1 MKPGLKI
8 GTERE
13 LSFTVTED
21 MCPAFDGVV
30 VHRVCATWTLVHY
43 FEVAGRKM
51 LVDFLADGEEGVGSH
66 ASCDHRAPAPIGET
80 VRVVATCCA
89 VNERELV
96 CDCVA
101 YVGEKKIAT
110 GQTGQ
115 RVFPKKVLK
124 RLLGDA

>member
-1 MKPGLKI
+1 MKPGLSVGI
-8 GTERE
+8 QRE

-51 LVDFLADGEEGVGSH
+51 LIDFLADGEEGVGSH
-66 ASCDHRAPAPIGET
+66 ASCDHLAPAPIGAS
-80 VRVVATCCA
+80 VRVVATCAA
-89 VNERELV
+89 VTERELI

-124 RLLGDA
+124 RLLGEG